1 MGNTDSRTTN
11 LYREYLYLLAEADMP
26 LRSTD
31 TESDVGNAAAPAPAA
46 GLDTGFSEFYTNFL
60 NATANLSLES
70 FNTIISNAVLRKIL
84 VLNPQNY
91 VNVLDFALH
100 NFNALAGER
109 ADSAATQTTF
119 MFKKLITTVRI
130 ITKLTPVLYEHC
142 VQRGVPSAL
151 GPNFSLEE
159 FLLRPRLTQN
169 LLRACFIE
177 GFTINTA
184 GSPGRVSLLQWET
197 GISSNIMTTETID
210 AAVQLPY
217 LDSNRL
223 EMINMMLT
231 LASIRLYSAP
241 DENADAPNFFMEAIV
256 ESTNTDTLLLLMI
269 SILNVYSHYAKNLND
284 LKVAT
289 LYRAIGQM
297 NMNRQSSMGSQNDN
311 TNRQVV
317 SSQQSIVNLKKNLV
331 LSSLQWFNLVCCH
344 LHDDSTFL
352 GGFLRNEFQL
362 KLLLSS
368 VVKIFK
374 NPIDQAID
382 QESNPLTFNNSDE
395 SSGSRDSNNTRNSN
409 QLKLND
415 FTIQLPKLDSIFLQN
430 LILLT
435 NLLQFNKTFEN
446 YFADKFSN
454 KFLTFIIYYV
464 KYYYNIPEYQSNMIP
479 MCCDLALFLTSKSL
493 ILHKL
498 LQTFKPNY
506 YTNKLPNFFKIS
518 NISQIE
524 TLTYRD
530 FIVTQLTNIT
540 SNDVKS
546 NIILKSFYFE
556 ILYNILPINSRK
568 LGDITNSQS
577 DNSLVQLSYE
587 KNKNINMTDKLS
599 YNATVSLLNLLSK
612 MSNKNYLSSFA
623 SADSTK
629 QSLLTSPVVK
639 LDLLAL
645 LLRSILIYITSSYQE
660 SKNLIFLL
668 TRHYSV
674 LLQIKESIN
683 FITTNK
689 NLTSVLFLEPP
700 STNGLSLLHQTINMP
715 GGELIVNDERKNT
728 SNDNSDNNSTDSG
741 REDSNEKVNAQKVLD
756 GETYIL
762 FDKALKEYSD
772 DEEEDEEIKEAALEQ
787 AAHNSQ
793 SSRGDNTKPP
803 LNNSNRKRASFV
815 VSPNKPRDSSNINNG
830 NNKDYEIFEH
840 PDYTKQLIMNNEK
853 LYIKLRPKWPI
864 GLTNNSKLKLPRN
877 QNFNQL
883 WTGTST
889 LKILIDITKLFLKE
903 FPEILKMSKNS
914 DYITIIQKIEDFE
927 PIFRGKIYDSLP
939 REFVSNKPLEFK
951 ISLRKNPEFNKWFD
965 EMFWSNV
972 FQAHSTPFV
981 SSSSSSAANNE
992 GNNKGKRNSS
1002 VSSSPNVPILERW
1015 SSQGSTNLSR
1025 TQSNGSAM
1033 VNYFAP
1039 ESTLT
1044 ETASNVATDQSNV
1057 YPSMSNSGGG
1067 NSASS
1072 TTSSLTLSGSNP
1084 MPINLPS
1091 TNNLSRKSS
1100 NASSFLSKFSW
1111 TGFNKNDTQDNIIQ
1125 EEPTSLSSIDTDL
1138 FVVDDGIF
1146 KSNIWV
1152 GTHIRLFPITTVK
1165 KEEFSFL
1172 DMTSSLLKKFRFSGG
1187 DGNGSDSN
1195 NHTSANN
1202 SQRNVGEN
1210 RQYSP
1215 ILSANPFMAFAS
1227 PKRF

>member
-11 LYREYLYLLAEADMP
+11 LYREYLYLLAEADIP
-26 LRSTD
+26 LYTPRGDNGQGSAD
-31 TESDVGNAAAPAPAA
+31 FA
-46 GLDTGFSEFYTNFL
+46 EFYINFL
-60 NATANLSLES
+60 NATANLSLDT
-70 FNTIISNAVLRKIL
+70 FNTIISNAILRKLL

-91 VNVLDFALH
+91 VNVLDFALS
-100 NFNALAGER
+100 NFSALAG
-109 ADSAATQTTF
+109 DGVDAASTEPSF

-130 ITKLTPVLYEHC
+130 ITKFTPVLYEHC

-151 GPNFSLEE
+151 GQDFSLEG
-159 FLLRPRLTQN
+159 FLLRPNITQN

-223 EMINMMLT
+223 EMINLMLT
-231 LASIRLYSAP
+231 LSSIRLYSVP
-241 DENADAPNFFMEAIV
+241 DENADAPNFFMEAMV

-269 SILNVYSHYAKNLND
+269 SILNVYSFYSKNIND

-311 TNRQVV
+311 SNLNTANRQVV

-344 LHDDSTFL
+344 LHDHSTFL
-352 GGFLRNEFQL
+352 AGFLRNEFQL

-368 VVKIFK
+368 IVKIFK
-374 NPIDQAID
+374 NPIDLAID

-395 SSGSRDSNNTRNSN
+395 SSGNRDSSGARNSN
-409 QLKLND
+409 QLKLKD

-454 KFLTFIIYYV
+454 KFLTFVIYYV
-464 KYYYNIPEYQSNMIP
+464 KYYYNIPEYQSNMMP

-530 FIVTQLTNIT
+530 FIVTQLTNIS

-546 NIILKSFYFE
+546 NTVLKAFYFE

-568 LGDITNSQS
+568 FGNITNSGS

-587 KNKNINMTDKLS
+587 KNKNTNMTDKLS

-612 MSNKNYLSSFA
+612 MSNRNYLSAFA
-623 SADSTK
+623 TLDSTK
-629 QSLLTSPVVK
+629 QSLLVSPVVK

-674 LLQIKESIN
+674 LLQIKESID
-683 FITTNK
+683 FIATNK
-689 NLTSVLFLEPP
+689 NLNNVLFLEPP
-700 STNGLSLLHQTINMP
+700 STNGLSLLHQTSNMP
-715 GGELIVNDERKNT
+715 SSDILDEERKNI
-728 SNDNSDNNSTDSG
+728 SNDNSDNNSLDSD
-741 REDSNEKVNAQKVLD
+741 REYADEKVNVQSVLD
-756 GETYIL
+756 GETYII
-762 FDKALKEYSD
+762 FDKPLKEYSD
-772 DEEEDEEIKEAALEQ
+772 DEEEDEEIREAELEQ

-793 SSRGDNTKPP
+793 NNKNENSRSP
-803 LNNSNRKRASFV
+803 LNNRNRKSAKFV
-815 VSPNKPRDSSNINNG
+815 VSQNKSSNTSNVANNS
-830 NNKDYEIFEH
+830 NTKDYEIFEH

-853 LYIKLRPKWPI
+853 LYIKLRPAWPI
-864 GLTNNSKLKLPRN
+864 GLTNNAKLKLPKKG
-877 QNFNQL
+877 NFNQL
-883 WTGTST
+883 WTGTAT
-889 LKILIDITKLFLKE
+889 LKTLIDITKVFLKE
-903 FPEILKMSKNS
+903 FPEILKTSRNS
-914 DYITIIQKIEDFE
+914 DYVAIIEKIEQYE
-927 PIFRGKIYDSLP
+927 PTFTKRFYGRLP
-939 REFVSNKPLEFK
+939 KEFKTNKPLDFK
-951 ISLRKNPEFNKWFD
+951 ISLRRNPEFNKWFD

-972 FQAHSTPFV
+972 FQAHSTPFI
-981 SSSSSSAANNE
+981 SSSSVANNE
-992 GNNKGKRNSS
+992 GNNKAKRNSS

-1015 SSQGSTNLSR
+1015 SSHGSTNLSR

-1039 ESTLT
+1039 ENTLT
-1044 ETASNVATDQSNV
+1044 ATPSNIVADQSNV
-1057 YPSMSNSGGG
+1057 YPSMSNTGGG
-1067 NSASS
+1067 NSGSS
-1072 TTSSLTLSGSNP
+1072 TTSSLTLSSSIP
-1084 MPINLPS
+1084 VPAAQAS

-1111 TGFNKNDTQDNIIQ
+1111 AGFNKNDTQDNIIQ
-1125 EEPTSLSSIDTDL
+1125 EEPSSMNLSSIDTDL
-1138 FVVDDGIF
+1138 FVVEEGIF

-1152 GTHIRLFPITTVK
+1152 GTHIRLFPITTIK

-1172 DMTSSLLKKFRFSGG
+1172 DMTSSLLKKFRFGGG
-1187 DGNGSDSN
+1187 DSSSSDNVGHAGSN
-1195 NHTSANN
+1195 NNN
-1202 SQRNVGEN
+1202 RIPSEN

-1215 ILSANPFMAFAS
+1215 VLSANPFMAFAS